1 MVPKKGFLL
10 AMVAV
15 ASLGWSQ
22 AQTTPPKSDPQTKP
36 GDVMSQPTE
45 LDKAPDQ
52 AAQTKIEAVTFS
64 ETPGAVYVPLRELAE
79 MVGWELAYDEASE
92 TTTLNTHAVSDKS
105 MRTLWSGTTLV
116 DISALKEMG
125 AEVIQQDG
133 KNYAIKVD
141 ERPYQVV
148 IPDKFV
154 EVSVSRQLMRAW
166 QGSRLVLKTKVSTG
180 MSGHATPMGKFK
192 TGPVKVPMKYSSL
205 YESAPMP
212 WSVQVVGDIFTH
224 GSNSVP
230 GYPASHGCVRMPL
243 TGKNAARFFYRW
255 VDLNVRYNIV
265 SDWTDEAKE
274 LIAMEEQ
281 GQEELATE
289 GKIKPPTGVGKP
301 PRRKPVDA
309 KRTVRKPV
317 VLAKPDPTKFVGP
330 GLPGKG

>member
-10 AMVAV
+10 ALLAV

-22 AQTTPPKSDPQTKP
+22 AQTPPPTQTKP
-36 GDVMSQPTE
+36 GDVMSEPTE
-45 LDKAPDQ
+45 IGKEPNQGD
-52 AAQTKIEAVTFS
+52 QTKIEAVTFN
-64 ETPGAVYVPLRELAE
+64 EAPGVVFVPMRELAE
-79 MVGWELAYDEASE
+79 MVGWELAYDEPSE
-92 TTTLNTHAVSDKS
+92 TTTLNAHPVPEKA
-105 MRTLWSGTTLV
+105 MRTLWAGTTLV

-125 AEVIQQDG
+125 AEVVQQDS
-133 KNYAIKVD
+133 KNYAIKID

-166 QGSRLVLKTKVSTG
+166 QGSRLVMKTKVSTG
-180 MSGHATPMGKFK
+180 MSGHATPLGKFK

-281 GQEELATE
+281 GPEELSVE

-301 PRRKPVDA
+301 PRRKPVAA

-317 VLAKPDPTKFVGP
+317 VIAKPDPSKFLGP
-330 GLPGKG
+330 SLPGKG